1 MASDNVVLIVSKE
14 FLNRIL
20 VGLGEVASK
29 FAIPVL
35 KDIESQVQ
43 HAEVGAKH
51 WVEAI
56 EAHLVGVKL
65 VAAKAAEAGIGSATP
80 VATATPESPLVAT
93 A

>member
-1 MASDNVVLIVSKE
+1 MGNNVVLIISEE

-29 FAIPVL
+29 FSVPVL
-35 KDIESQVQ
+35 QDIEKQVRAAQ
-43 HAEVGAKH
+43 VGAKE

-56 EAHLVGVKL
+56 ESHLTGIKL
-65 VAAKAAEAGIGSATP
+65 KAATGASVGQTP
-80 VATATPESPLVAT
+80 PNTPDAPA